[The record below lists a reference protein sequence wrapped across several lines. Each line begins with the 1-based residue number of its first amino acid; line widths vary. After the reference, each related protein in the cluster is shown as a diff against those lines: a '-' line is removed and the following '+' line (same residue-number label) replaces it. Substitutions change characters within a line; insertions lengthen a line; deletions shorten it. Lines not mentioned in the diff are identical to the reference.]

1 MKSLSFNS
9 CLATNPLISLQEMV
23 YAGMQ
28 TINLFL
34 YVEDKKFPIFDE
46 GEQRMNMLRL
56 EDAPRMNML
65 RHVQIAVRLLISHSP
80 FPAAMERLP
89 LLGQLGSSN
98 VSVFNLLGAREEI
111 GETTIIHGRQD
122 PYVESRSCGDEAARR
137 SHKYG
142 SIPFQAIP
150 LLLKSNI
157 SNMERRLNLGKMELQ
172 IFHGSPLNITTWY
185 SKINMRAMLPPLV
198 MALLAVHSIV
208 NPPGGKWHDDTPFH
222 KAGDAMIASTR
233 PNLYGY
239 LVLINMVAFSSSLL
253 AILLNATGWPSRNIR
268 LRWIAKCAM
277 GVSLIAIAV
286 SYVGSTMAIAPITQ
300 IKSVN
305 HVVLIGVMLVSIGIT
320 LAISA
325 FHPLILLEHP
335 QCQRAG

>member
-142 SIPFQAIP
+142 SIPFQV
-150 LLLKSNI
+150 
-157 SNMERRLNLGKMELQ
+157 
-172 IFHGSPLNITTWY
+172 TTL
-185 SKINMRAMLPPLV
+185 SFKQ
-198 MALLAVHSIV
+198 S
-208 NPPGGKWHDDTPFH
+208 
-222 KAGDAMIASTR
+222 
-233 PNLYGY
+233 
-239 LVLINMVAFSSSLL
+239 
-253 AILLNATGWPSRNIR
+253 
-268 LRWIAKCAM
+268 
-277 GVSLIAIAV
+277 
-286 SYVGSTMAIAPITQ
+286 
-300 IKSVN
+300 
-305 HVVLIGVMLVSIGIT
+305 
-320 LAISA
+320 
-325 FHPLILLEHP
+325 
-335 QCQRAG
+335 